1 MTTFEII
8 AGSSSII
15 SLGISIYALTK
26 VNQIK
31 NKMINRNKIDNVT
44 MKAKGDKSQ
53 QAIGNIT
60 NNN

>member
-8 AGSSSII
+8 AGSASII

-31 NKMINRNKIDNVT
+31 NKMINKNKIDNVT
-44 MKAKGDKSQ
+44 MKAKGEKSQ